1 MRIATG
7 SVALSSQ
14 RDYHKKV
21 DVRTETIQ
29 KNEKTGLTRATVNY
43 MSTEVRE
50 GSFDLGY
57 QDGNGNSLEMSA
69 EGKTYTLKSVRA
81 QSSGFVTGG
90 MPGLESRVFT
100 SVFDRLMEIFNTGFG
115 STKLSMKNFLGNRTG
130 STSDNLMAQM
140 FAIQNSSQSD
150 PGIAVGGQS
159 TVMETKRVSSTL
171 VEQEAV
177 NVLAGG
183 HVQTED
189 GRSISFGVNLNMSRE
204 FASQVNIETTQQ
216 VVMTDPLVINMDN
229 LPAGVKDMTFQFDI
243 DCDGKMDEISML
255 REGSGF
261 LAFDKNGDGKIN
273 DGSELFGTRSGNG
286 FADLAV
292 YDEDGNGWIDEN
304 DEIFDKLRVWS
315 KDKDGKDVLKTLKEA
330 DVGAIYLGSTNSQ
343 FSLTDKKDNEVLGAV
358 RSTGIYLKES
368 TGMAG
373 TVQQVDLANR
383 EYIA

>member
-1 MRIATG
+1 
-7 SVALSSQ
+7 
-14 RDYHKKV
+14 
-21 DVRTETIQ
+21 
-29 KNEKTGLTRATVNY
+29 
-43 MSTEVRE
+43 
-50 GSFDLGY
+50 
-57 QDGNGNSLEMSA
+57 
-69 EGKTYTLKSVRA
+69 
-81 QSSGFVTGG
+81 
-90 MPGLESRVFT
+90 
-100 SVFDRLMEIFNTGFG
+100 
-115 STKLSMKNFLGNRTG
+115 
-130 STSDNLMAQM
+130 
-140 FAIQNSSQSD
+140 
-150 PGIAVGGQS
+150 
-159 TVMETKRVSSTL
+159 
-171 VEQEAV
+171 
-177 NVLAGG
+177 
-183 HVQTED
+183 
-189 GRSISFGVNLNMSRE
+189 
-204 FASQVNIETTQQ
+204 
-216 VVMTDPLVINMDN
+216 
-229 LPAGVKDMTFQFDI
+229 
-243 DCDGKMDEISML
+243 MDEISML

-261 LAFDKNGDGKIN
+261 LALDKNGDGKIN

>member
-1 MRIATG
+1 
-7 SVALSSQ
+7 
-14 RDYHKKV
+14 
-21 DVRTETIQ
+21 
-29 KNEKTGLTRATVNY
+29 
-43 MSTEVRE
+43 
-50 GSFDLGY
+50 
-57 QDGNGNSLEMSA
+57 
-69 EGKTYTLKSVRA
+69 
-81 QSSGFVTGG
+81 
-90 MPGLESRVFT
+90 
-100 SVFDRLMEIFNTGFG
+100 
-115 STKLSMKNFLGNRTG
+115 
-130 STSDNLMAQM
+130 
-140 FAIQNSSQSD
+140 
-150 PGIAVGGQS
+150 
-159 TVMETKRVSSTL
+159 
-171 VEQEAV
+171 
-177 NVLAGG
+177 
-183 HVQTED
+183 
-189 GRSISFGVNLNMSRE
+189 
-204 FASQVNIETTQQ
+204 
-216 VVMTDPLVINMDN
+216 
-229 LPAGVKDMTFQFDI
+229 
-243 DCDGKMDEISML
+243 ML

-261 LAFDKNGDGKIN
+261 LALDKNGDGKIN